1 MSTLQWS
8 ATNADGLLADLDLP
22 PAAYRALLKMR
33 GASEAGGRISMDQGI
48 LGELLGLRSRCLSES
63 DGAFPLV
70 RHSTGAWVA
79 KTGRRVVSS
88 VEVPDAVGD
97 GAAGRA

>member
-33 GASEAGGRISMDQGI
+33 GASEAGGRVPN
-48 LGELLGLRSRCLSES
+48 L
-63 DGAFPLV
+63 
-70 RHSTGAWVA
+70 TGQY
-79 KTGRRVVSS
+79 T
-88 VEVPDAVGD
+88 
-97 GAAGRA
+97 